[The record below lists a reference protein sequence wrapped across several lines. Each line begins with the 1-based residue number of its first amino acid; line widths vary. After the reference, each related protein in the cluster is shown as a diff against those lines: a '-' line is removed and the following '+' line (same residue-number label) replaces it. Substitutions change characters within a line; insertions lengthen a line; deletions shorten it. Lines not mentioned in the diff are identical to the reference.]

1 MVRTHKKKYHRAIMS
16 VGGCRCCIK
25 NFVPLTIESFGDRVI
40 NGSPAD
46 TWIFNRVTPVE
57 DKDKSGKIKNLKSYK
72 LNKKK
77 HRLRCPNKDL

>member
-1 MVRTHKKKYHRAIMS
+1 MLYQELCPSYHRI
-16 VGGCRCCIK
+16 I
-25 NFVPLTIESFGDRVI
+25 RVI